1 MQVYAVQDGGLSGV
15 WSVDAGKLFLG
26 VNWDGAA
33 VEATE
38 IRSTRPLAAQV
49 LKGRTSAQVLQIVPL
64 LFSVCVRA
72 QGAAAGAAMQAAQQ
86 TSAATGAIERAI
98 VCEAMQEH
106 LWRVLLDW
114 PKLLGLERQ
123 EQRFAG
129 WYALLRKVAAGETGM
144 EVFLQEFE
152 RDALAMPAAEW
163 GVMKSY
169 AELRAWWQCTESPLA
184 RTLAKLAE
192 LGQDRQG
199 VNESRL
205 LPAWSA
211 AGAQRACAGRWDAAF
226 AARPVWQGAAA
237 ETGAWTYHAD
247 KPLLRDAWRQ
257 SGSKALVRLLA
268 RVLDMVEMACG
279 DNAARLDAAGPAAGE
294 GVAVVRTAR
303 GLLLHRVRFVGDKV
317 ADYMIVAPT
326 EWNFHPAGAFAQ
338 DMRGLEERD
347 GGMLEYLTQIEALS
361 LDPCVAYEV
370 EIRNPDA

>member
-1 MQVYAVQDGGLSGV
+1 M
-15 WSVDAGKLFLG
+15 VDAGKLILG
-26 VNWDGAA
+26 VTWDGEK
-33 VEATE
+33 VGATD

-49 LKGRTSAQVLQIVPL
+49 LKGKTPAQVLQIVPL
-64 LFSVCVRA
+64 LFSVCGRA
-72 QGAAAGAAMQAAQQ
+72 QGAAASAALQAAQQ
-86 TSAATGAIERAI
+86 TGAGATGAMERTI

-114 PKLLGLERQ
+114 PKLLGLARQ

-129 WYALLRKVAAGETGM
+129 WYALLRKIGAGETGM
-144 EVFLQEFE
+144 EVFMREFE
-152 RDALAMPAAEW
+152 HDALGMPAAAW
-163 GVMKSY
+163 RGMASH
-169 AELRAWWQCTESPLA
+169 AGLQAWWQRTESPLA

-211 AGAQRACAGRWDAAF
+211 AGAQRACAERWDAAF
-226 AARPVWQGAAA
+226 AASPVWLGTAA
-237 ETGAWTYHAD
+237 ETGAWAYHAD

-257 SGSKALVRLLA
+257 GGSKALVRLLA
-268 RVLDMVEMACG
+268 RVMDMVEMACG
-279 DNAARLDAAGPAAGE
+279 DSASRLDAASPAAGE
-294 GVAVVRTAR
+294 GIAVVRTAR
-303 GLLLHRVRFVGDKV
+303 GLLLHRVRLAADKV

-338 DMRGLEERD
+338 DMRGLEEHD
-347 GGMLEYLTQIEALS
+347 GGLLAYRAQIEALS

-370 EIRNPDA
+370 EIRNSDA